1 MTWVYMIS
9 EVSFLLNYP
18 LNSQNAWPDD
28 ITPRL
33 YVTFSETIWPQY
45 SDNTMQR
52 ITEVP
57 LLRYCS
63 FFPGSVSAVCSVSFT
78 HHNSIR
84 GNGRENILH
93 MLYKH
98 QREKSGTGPF
108 PQTYD
113 FCLREMK
120 RWCNIK
126 TLLGRALAN
135 IVGNLAL
142 CANAELVVERL

>member
-1 MTWVYMIS
+1 MILLPDYMSHFQKQYDHNTQTRQCRGLQRFPSSDTVPIS
-9 EVSFLLNYP
+9 QEVCL
-18 LNSQNAWPDD
+18 Q
-28 ITPRL
+28 
-33 YVTFSETIWPQY
+33 
-45 SDNTMQR
+45 
-52 ITEVP
+52 
-57 LLRYCS
+57 
-63 FFPGSVSAVCSVSFT
+63 SAVSVLLIITASGGMDVRT
-78 HHNSIR
+78 S
-84 GNGRENILH
+84 LH